1 MSDERD
7 VMSRQTSKPGQD
19 ALSSYVQVVGA
30 VAWKDALTNSRNPE
44 ALLVMIVFSL
54 LSLLIY
60 AFAFGLEGEVAPGI
74 GAGMLWMTFAFA
86 GILGFYRIMASE
98 RESGCLDGLLLAPVD
113 RSAIFFGKWIGGFLH
128 LLLIAVVL
136 VPALAAFFGLPLLL
150 WKSAL
155 VVVLF
160 AAGYAALGTLLAAM
174 TLKTGAREILLP
186 LLLLPPAFPILL
198 AATQATRALLMGAE
212 WHALA
217 IWVRVLVACDAIFLT
232 LAWMV
237 YDRLLLE

>member
-1 MSDERD
+1 MSDGREG
-7 VMSRQTSKPGQD
+7 MLKQTSSPRQGGLRTTLQ
-19 ALSSYVQVVGA
+19 AIVAVV
-30 VAWKDALTNSRNPE
+30 WKDALANTRNPE
-44 ALLVMIVFSL
+44 ALLVMIIFSL

-60 AFAFGLEGEVAPGI
+60 AFAFGLEGEVGPGI
-74 GAGMLWMTFAFA
+74 GAGMLWMTVAFA
-86 GILGFYRIMASE
+86 GILGFYRIMAVE
-98 RESGCLDGLLLAPVD
+98 RESGCMDGLLLAPVD

-128 LLLIAVVL
+128 LLLVSVVL
-136 VPALAAFFGLPLLL
+136 VPALAAFFGLPLLQ
-150 WKSAL
+150 WQVAL

-160 AAGYAALGTLLAAM
+160 SAGYAALGTLLAAM

-212 WHALA
+212 WHALT
-217 IWVRVLVACDAIFLT
+217 IWIRLFVACDAIFLA

-237 YDRLLLE
+237 YDRLLME